1 MANHYIK
8 NRDFLEALIAYKADC
23 KIADE
28 HSESHPPM
36 PDFIGE
42 CFIKIATNLSRKPN
56 FVSYSFREEMI
67 GDAIENC
74 LMYFRNFD
82 ETKSNNPF
90 AYFTQVVY
98 NAFLRRID
106 KEKKEL
112 YVKYKST
119 ELLGILD
126 EDGVL
131 AEESGQSK
139 QFEVYDNISEFIY
152 TFEETRKKK
161 KVKPVKG
168 VEKFLE
174 ADDE

>member
-8 NRDFLEALIAYKADC
+8 NKDFLAFLVKYKADC
-23 KIADE
+23 KLADE
-28 HSESHPPM
+28 RSEPHPPL
-36 PDFIGE
+36 PDFVGE
-42 CFIKIATNLSRKPN
+42 CFIKIATNLSRKSN
-56 FVSYSFREEMI
+56 FVSYTFKDEMI

-90 AYFTQVVY
+90 AYFTQIVR
-98 NAFLRRID
+98 NAFIRRID

-126 EDGVL
+126 VDEVL
-131 AEESGQSK
+131 SDEGRMK
-139 QFEVYDNISEFIY
+139 QFDVYENITDFIY
-152 TFEETRKKK
+152 TFEESRRKK

-168 VEKFLE
+168 IENFLE
-174 ADDE
+174 DTDE

>member
-1 MANHYIK
+1 MATHYIK
-8 NRDFLEALIAYKADC
+8 NKDFLEALVAYKNEC
-23 KIADE
+23 RIADE

-67 GDAIENC
+67 GDAIENS
-74 LMYFRNFD
+74 LMYCKNFD
-82 ETKSNNPF
+82 ETKSSNPF
-90 AYFTQVVY
+90 AYFTQVAF

-119 ELLGILD
+119 EMLGVLD
-126 EDGVL
+126 EDGL
-131 AEESGQSK
+131 LSDEGGQSK

-152 TFEETRKKK
+152 TFEESKKNK
-161 KVKPVKG
+161 KVKKPRG

-174 ADDE
+174 KDDE